1 MKLKIIAVL
10 LLFIMVSCKTNVS
23 TELYSSDIVKI
34 HNSSDLRTYVLSLIT
49 IDVSEDNKD
58 KLTKILKSY
67 FNEIEFLKKEN
78 DGLST
83 GLVYKAKIALN
94 KSVKDKY
101 TTDNGIINFFTNKE
115 KDSYTLGIN
124 VKGDSFDS
132 LSSEINNEFSSSITI
147 DEMNIDVIFN
157 NDSEGLLEIRPNHVY
172 LNNVAY
178 AFEKSLNLEKR
189 DKATL
194 KIPLFM
200 KDYLK
205 SSEQLNILS
214 FKQK

>member
-1 MKLKIIAVL
+1 MKRMIITFAV
-10 LLFIMVSCKTNVS
+10 LFIMVSCKTNVS

-34 HNSSDLRTYVLSLIT
+34 HNSSDQRAYVLSLIT
-49 IDVSEDNKD
+49 IDVGEDNKD
-58 KLTKILKSY
+58 KLTRILKSY
-67 FNEIEFLKKEN
+67 FTEIDFLKKEN

-101 TTDNGIINFFTNKE
+101 TTDNGIINFFTSKE

-124 VKGDSFDS
+124 VKGESFDS
-132 LSSEINNEFSSSITI
+132 LSTEIYNEFSNSITI
-147 DEMNIDVIFN
+147 DEMNIDIIFN
-157 NDSEGLLEIRPNHVY
+157 NDSDGSLEIRPNHVY

-178 AFEKSLNLEKR
+178 AFEKPLDLERR
-189 DKATL
+189 DNAKL

-200 KDYLK
+200 KKYLK
-205 SSEQLNILS
+205 ENGDLTFLK
-214 FKQK
+214 FKV